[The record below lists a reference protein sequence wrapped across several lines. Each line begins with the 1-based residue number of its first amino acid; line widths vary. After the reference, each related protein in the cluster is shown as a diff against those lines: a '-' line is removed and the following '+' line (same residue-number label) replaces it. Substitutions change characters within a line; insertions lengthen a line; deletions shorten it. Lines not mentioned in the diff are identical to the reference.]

1 MLSLDAAPAP
11 AFASFGAFT
20 DAAGRA
26 AELGFTDVI
35 LHWPRASGVYA
46 GDDALL
52 DEIAGT
58 LVEGAWSGAG

>member
-1 MLSLDAAPAP
+1 MLSVDAAPVP
-11 AFASFGAFT
+11 AMTSFGAFT

-26 AELGFTDVI
+26 AELGFTDAV
-35 LHWPRASGVYA
+35 LHWPRPSGAYA

-58 LVEGAWSGAG
+58 LVDGVWSGAR